1 MTYTEQLKENL
12 KLVLKETIISEFNV
26 DEVDDIK
33 IETPKDPT
41 HGDYATNIAMILTK
55 QLKDNPRNIASKIV
69 ESIDQHKANIEQISV
84 AGPGFINFTMDKSF
98 LQDVLKTVISE
109 GTQYGKRPQDKDR
122 VLLEFVSANP
132 TGTLHIGHARN
143 AAVGDSLAR
152 IMNYGGY
159 DVDKEYYINDAGNQI
174 NNLATSINVRY
185 FEALGESKEMPED
198 GYRGKEITELGR
210 RLANEHPEY
219 KEMDESERLLMFKD
233 IGVKYLMNELKE
245 DLETFRVEYDSWF
258 YETSLYED
266 NVINPTVEKLKENG
280 YTYEEDGALWLKT
293 TEFGDDKDRVL
304 IKSDGSYTYFTPDIS
319 YHNNKMSRGYD
330 KLIDLLGADH
340 HGYQA
345 RLKASM
351 ETSGYDKEALEI
363 IIMQVVRLIKDG
375 EEVKM
380 SKRTG
385 KTYTL
390 RDLVQEVGVDAAR
403 YFLVMRSSDSHF
415 DFDLDLALSKSN
427 DNPVYYAQYAHARIC
442 SILKQS
448 EGVKEGVDLSLITHD
463 KAIDL
468 MMAVANF
475 GEVIE
480 LAADRREPHRMT
492 NYVQELASK
501 FHKFYNAE
509 KVLSDDKALTDAYI
523 YMIEAVRQTLSNAL
537 MLVGIE
543 APEEM

>member
-219 KEMDESERLLMFKD
+219 KEMDESERLLLFKD

-304 IKSDGSYTYFTPDIS
+304 I
-319 YHNNKMSRGYD
+319 
-330 KLIDLLGADH
+330 
-340 HGYQA
+340 
-345 RLKASM
+345 
-351 ETSGYDKEALEI
+351 
-363 IIMQVVRLIKDG
+363 
-375 EEVKM
+375 
-380 SKRTG
+380 
-385 KTYTL
+385 
-390 RDLVQEVGVDAAR
+390 
-403 YFLVMRSSDSHF
+403 
-415 DFDLDLALSKSN
+415 
-427 DNPVYYAQYAHARIC
+427 
-442 SILKQS
+442 
-448 EGVKEGVDLSLITHD
+448 LSLIH
-463 KAIDL
+463 I
-468 MMAVANF
+468 
-475 GEVIE
+475 
-480 LAADRREPHRMT
+480 
-492 NYVQELASK
+492 
-501 FHKFYNAE
+501 
-509 KVLSDDKALTDAYI
+509 
-523 YMIEAVRQTLSNAL
+523 
-537 MLVGIE
+537 
-543 APEEM
+543 